1 MKRDGPKAPSTIHG
15 LSGLRFL
22 PTEEANAIADCLENR
37 FTPHDLCDERH
48 EERVETCVQALLE
61 VEDDTVTERVRPCD
75 KQKLIHPL
83 NLGKVYVTDGIP
95 RECLRHLPRRPFIH
109 LTHFF
114 NHCFRHSYFPFSW
127 VEAKVVALPKPG

>member
-75 KQKLIHPL
+75 MQKIICTL
-83 NLGKVYVTDGIP
+83 NLG
-95 RECLRHLPRRPFIH
+95 
-109 LTHFF
+109 
-114 NHCFRHSYFPFSW
+114 
-127 VEAKVVALPKPG
+127 EACRLEWYSQRMPQAPSEKTTGSSNSII